1 MSKVVYLHFS
11 SRRPNNEAFGM
22 FSVACYADYEAK
34 KLLTKEVTA
43 LELWDDS
50 QHISAIQSYYNA
62 LDYIYRHQAEM
73 QRVGITNV
81 MLVTN
86 NSTLVKW
93 ILNEGRNKYYIHWV
107 DFATKQF
114 RFGQKKEIVLGVG
127 LLNARDTEKSKQYC
141 LLKNVRNMDEITQE
155 LETKGKKKKYQ
166 LEFNQEQHT
175 KFKTIYDILAED
187 EPEVI
192 GEMKEV

>member
-1 MSKVVYLHFS
+1 MGKTIYLHFS
-11 SRRPNNEAFGM
+11 SRRPTGKQFGM
-22 FSVACYADYEAK
+22 FSVACYADYNAK
-34 KLLTKEVTA
+34 KLITKEVTA
-43 LELWDDS
+43 LELWEDN

-73 QRVGITNV
+73 QRVGITNI

-93 ILNEGRNKYYIHWV
+93 ILNEGRNKYYIHWI

-114 RFGQKKEIVLGVG
+114 RFGQNKEIILGVG

-141 LLKNVRNMDEITQE
+141 ILKNVRNLDEMLQE
-155 LETKGKKKKYQ
+155 LETKGKKKKYK
-166 LEFNQEQHT
+166 LEITEAEQS
-175 KFKTIYDILAED
+175 KFKTIYDIIEED
-187 EPEVI
+187 KPEVVGGI
-192 GEMKEV
+192 EEV